1 MISYQNQSSEQ
12 EQEKWYETL
21 WGLVILSVGVNVLS
35 NWLYDKGRERV
46 RLRDLTKQKHRERK
60 HLERQHNKTEEQEKQ
75 EEQDIE
81 NQVQ

>member
-1 MISYQNQSSEQ
+1 MTNYQNQSFEQ

-46 RLRDLTKQKHRERK
+46 RLRDLANQKRRERK
-60 HLERQHNKTEEQEKQ
+60 HLERQHNKTKEQAEQ

-81 NQVQ
+81 NPVQ

>member
-1 MISYQNQSSEQ
+1 MTNYQNQSFEQ

-46 RLRDLTKQKHRERK
+46 RLRDLAKQKRRERK
-60 HLERQHNKTEEQEKQ
+60 HLERQHNKTEEQAKQ

>member
-1 MISYQNQSSEQ
+1 MTNYQNQSFEQ
-12 EQEKWYETL
+12 EQDKWYETL

-35 NWLYDKGRERV
+35 DWLYDKGRERV

-60 HLERQHNKTEEQEKQ
+60 HLERQHNKTEEQAKQ

>member
-46 RLRDLTKQKHRERK
+46 RLRDLANQKRRERK
-60 HLERQHNKTEEQEKQ
+60 TPRATT
-75 EEQDIE
+75 
-81 NQVQ
+81 